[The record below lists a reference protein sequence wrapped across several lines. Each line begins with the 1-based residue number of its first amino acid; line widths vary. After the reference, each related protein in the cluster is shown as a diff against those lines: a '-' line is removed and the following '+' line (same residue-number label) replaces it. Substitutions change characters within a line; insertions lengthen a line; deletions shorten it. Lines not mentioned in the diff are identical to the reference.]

1 MSGQRRTTVRG
12 LIGLVIF
19 LVIWEAL
26 SRTHLVDP
34 EFIPPPSSVAVQ
46 LGQLFGLQEFRAD
59 FYATLLAWFIS
70 VLVSALIAV
79 PLGLLLGSIPGLRV
93 ATSAIIEFLRPIP
106 PVTLVPAVIIAFGD
120 GAQTKIIVATFTA
133 IWPIMFNVI
142 YGLNEVDPQ
151 LIDTAQVFR
160 TRRARIG
167 YAVRLPLIMPYA
179 LTGIRISAA
188 LSLIAIVS
196 TEFLSGSGIGFGSYF
211 FNVGEASGNIT
222 IEISGVVLAGLLGYL
237 VNLAL
242 TSGQTKFFAWS
253 PESRVK

>member
-1 MSGQRRTTVRG
+1 MSGQRRATVRG
-12 LIGLVIF
+12 LIGLIIF
-19 LVIWEAL
+19 LLLWEAV
-26 SRTHLVDP
+26 SRSHLVNTDV
-34 EFIPPPSSVAVQ
+34 IPPPSSVAVQ

-59 FYATLLAWFIS
+59 FYATLLAWLIS

-93 ATSAIIEFLRPIP
+93 ATSAIVEFLRPIP
-106 PVTLVPAVIIAFGD
+106 PVTLVPAVIVAFGD

-151 LIDTAQVFR
+151 LVDTAQVFR
-160 TRRARIG
+160 TRRPRIA
-167 YAVRLPLIMPYA
+167 YAVRLPLVMPHA
-179 LTGIRISAA
+179 LTGIRLSAA

-196 TEFLSGSGIGFGSYF
+196 TEFLSGGVGFGSYF
-211 FNVGEASGNIT
+211 FDAGEASGNIT

-237 VNLAL
+237 VNIAL
-242 TSGQTKFFAWS
+242 VASQSKFFAWS
-253 PESRVK
+253 PESRAK